1 MNKCYSGEFSVNNQL
16 YFCGIPFRLDSYS
29 GCTHNCVY
37 CFARANSVFNVSV
50 TMHGNQDKIIPA
62 DPKYFIS
69 KLALVHRD
77 FGESRNDINI
87 EWLRHR
93 VPIHFGG
100 MSDPFQ
106 PCEHKYQVS
115 LRYMEYL
122 SFAQYPTV
130 ISTKATPMLLEPE
143 YLALLKKGK
152 YAVQTSLVCAD
163 DSLLA
168 QLEPGAPSAT
178 ARLEAVES
186 LSAAGIWTAIR
197 IQPMIP
203 DTLIES
209 DLGAFI
215 ARIAQAGVKH
225 VLVEGYK
232 ASSNSDRT
240 ALMWQLFPGAIN
252 NFKYPDSERQ
262 SHEKL
267 IPAWRKWKY
276 VKAAR
281 ALVHEYGM
289 TFGAADNDLRDQ
301 GDVVCCCGIDN
312 LPGFENFWK
321 YQASQAAVI
330 ARAKGTVSLEDM
342 QEYWSG
348 GEARLDTGNT
358 ENYPEYQA
366 SRKAYRA
373 SKGRVAIQAGA
384 MRDEF
389 NATGVQHTAKACIDY
404 TWARGGG
411 NSPECMACMKR
422 VQVEGKTAYQYQDPV
437 PLLEAEDKEQLSLL

>member
-29 GCTHNCVY
+29 GCTHNCAY
-37 CFARANSVFNVSV
+37 CFARANSQFNISV

-62 DPKYFIS
+62 DPKYFKS
-69 KLALVHRD
+69 KLALANRGMED
-77 FGESRNDINI
+77 RSDINV

-93 VPIHFGG
+93 VPIHWGG

-106 PCEHKYQVS
+106 PCERKYRVS
-115 LRYMEYL
+115 QEYMDYL
-122 SFAQYPTV
+122 SLYKYPTV
-130 ISTKATPMLLEPE
+130 ISTKGTPMLLEPE
-143 YLALLKKGK
+143 YLSLLKEGL
-152 YAVQTSLVCAD
+152 YAVQTSLVCSD
-163 DSLLA
+163 DLLLA

-178 ARLEAVES
+178 ARLEALES
-186 LSAAGIWTAIR
+186 LSAAGIWTAVR

-203 DTLIES
+203 DTPIES

-215 ARIAQAGVKH
+215 ARIAKAGVKH
-225 VLVEGYK
+225 VLVESYK

-240 ALMWQLFPGAIN
+240 ALMWKLFPGAIN
-252 NFKYPDSERQ
+252 NFKYPDSNRQ

-267 IPAWRKWKY
+267 IPSWRKWKY
-276 VKAAR
+276 VKTAR
-281 ALVHEYGM
+281 ALCHEHGM

-312 LPGFENFWK
+312 LPGFENFWR

-330 ARAKGTVSLEDM
+330 AKAKGVVSLEDM

-348 GEARLDTGNT
+348 GEQTLDTGNT

-366 SRKAYRA
+366 YRRA

-389 NATGVQHTAKACIDY
+389 NATGVQHTAKACIEY
-404 TWARGGG
+404 SWQRGGS
-411 NSPECMACMKR
+411 NSPECMVCMKR
-422 VQVEGKTAYQYQDPV
+422 VQMDGKTAYQYRDPV
-437 PLLEAEDKEQLSLL
+437 PLLELEDKEQGVLL